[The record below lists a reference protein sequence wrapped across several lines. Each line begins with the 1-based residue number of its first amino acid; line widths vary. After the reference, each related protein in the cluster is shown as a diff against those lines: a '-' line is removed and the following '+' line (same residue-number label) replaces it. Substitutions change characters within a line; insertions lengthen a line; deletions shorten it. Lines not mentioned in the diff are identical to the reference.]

1 MVVTSTSYLRITRE
15 GHQITKTGLVRC
27 SLDLRPGG
35 ISHCGPATLREP
47 EVGQYLVKPELG
59 LLVQLAGD

>member
-35 ISHCGPATLREP
+35 PATLREP